1 MLSKQVVV
9 RKLKSKKNGELLKTV
24 VEHQEPDGMCTIY
37 TYPAGMEV
45 PPISNTSL
53 TPAAAMQAAA
63 AVKRDDIGPSIQ
75 ANSRGIEELLEREKK
90 IEKEKEREKQRL
102 KRLEEE
108 NAKAAMLKDSTL
120 TALAI
125 KKRQKDK
132 AAKKKFGQVSTIK
145 RNLDDEEKQGLDS
158 LRNSS
163 DSRSGDSDV
172 EARQR
177 REDERKKR
185 AKKNK
190 NIKSEVNNNKYI
202 LNKKFGIKFLNF
214 KP

>member
-1 MLSKQVVV
+1 MGRKTPTGKKKVVV

-63 AVKRDDIGPSIQ
+63 VERGDIGPSIQ

-90 IEKEKEREKQRL
+90 VEKEKEREKQRL

-125 KKRQKDK
+125 KKRQK
-132 AAKKKFGQVSTIK
+132 
-145 RNLDDEEKQGLDS
+145 
-158 LRNSS
+158 
-163 DSRSGDSDV
+163 
-172 EARQR
+172 
-177 REDERKKR
+177 
-185 AKKNK
+185 
-190 NIKSEVNNNKYI
+190 
-202 LNKKFGIKFLNF
+202 
-214 KP
+214 

>member
-1 MLSKQVVV
+1 MGKKVVV

-53 TPAAAMQAAA
+53 TPAAAM
-63 AVKRDDIGPSIQ
+63 KRDDIGPSIQ

-145 RNLDDEEKQGLDS
+145 RNLDD
-158 LRNSS
+158 
-163 DSRSGDSDV
+163 
-172 EARQR
+172 
-177 REDERKKR
+177 
-185 AKKNK
+185 
-190 NIKSEVNNNKYI
+190 
-202 LNKKFGIKFLNF
+202 
-214 KP
+214 